1 MLHIKNEIA
10 HLLKGRIVLM
20 GVGNPLRSDDG
31 VGPALVQELRTNM
44 PKEFTSVTLID
55 AGEVPENYL
64 SPVINLKPDT
74 ILIVDAADIK
84 SKPGEVKIIDSSK
97 VKNNGLTTHNASLK
111 MIFDILKKETD
122 ATVHLIG
129 IQPMRT
135 HLGVGFSDEIKK
147 TVEQLSEIIIKGLYH
162 A

>member
-1 MLHIKNEIA
+1 MLHLENDILP
-10 HLLKGRIVLM
+10 LLKGRVIIM

-31 VGPALVQELRTNM
+31 VGPALVQELRKSL
-44 PKEFTSVTLID
+44 PKEKTGVTLID

-64 SPVINLKPDT
+64 TPVINLKPDT
-74 ILIVDAADIK
+74 ILIIDAADFQ
-84 SKPGEVKIIDSSK
+84 SHPGDARIVDSTEVK
-97 VKNNGLTTHNASLK
+97 NMGLSTHNASLA
-111 MIFDILKKETD
+111 MIMDLLKEETG
-122 ATVHLIG
+122 ASIHLLG

-147 TVEQLSEIIIKGLYH
+147 TVEEISNIIIKGLDH